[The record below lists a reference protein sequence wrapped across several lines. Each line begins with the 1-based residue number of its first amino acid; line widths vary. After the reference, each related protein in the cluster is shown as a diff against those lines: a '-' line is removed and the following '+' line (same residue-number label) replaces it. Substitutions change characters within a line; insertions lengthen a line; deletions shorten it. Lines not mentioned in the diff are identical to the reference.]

1 MTGGFRHLFDF
12 CVASH
17 FASVA
22 AEGDDVLHSLD
33 VNNDVLDNSSLRG
46 TMHCDIGQQQP
57 VRHDALRHTVLV
69 ICQDYSSCR
78 GGLGT
83 TECGLRSCCT

>member
-22 AEGDDVLHSLD
+22 AEGDDVLHLRD
-33 VNNDVLDNSSLRG
+33 VNNDVLDNSSLCG
-46 TMHCDIGQQQP
+46 TMHCDILFSSS
-57 VRHDALRHTVLV
+57 VRTVHHAVVVSL
-69 ICQDYSSCR
+69 
-78 GGLGT
+78 
-83 TECGLRSCCT
+83 